1 MSTLLSR
8 EHILQQPGVYDMIA
22 ERAYYIAEKTGFE
35 TGRDMDC
42 WLQAEAELLNE
53 LNTGA
58 PETSSITIN
67 GVTKKTTRK
76 TAVKVDVDGVE
87 APAKVAKP
95 RATRAKTVSADPV
108 SEAKPVRK
116 RVTKK
121 AE

>member
-1 MSTLLSR
+1 MSTSLSR
-8 EHILQQPGVYDMIA
+8 EQVLQQPGVYDMIA

-42 WLQAEAELLNE
+42 WLQAEAEFLNE
-53 LNTGA
+53 WNTGA

-76 TAVKVDVDGVE
+76 TAAKPAVDGAVE
-87 APAKVAKP
+87 TPAKVAKP
-95 RATRAKTVSADPV
+95 RAKTVAADPV
-108 SEAKPVRK
+108 AEAKPVRK
-116 RVTKK
+116 RATKK